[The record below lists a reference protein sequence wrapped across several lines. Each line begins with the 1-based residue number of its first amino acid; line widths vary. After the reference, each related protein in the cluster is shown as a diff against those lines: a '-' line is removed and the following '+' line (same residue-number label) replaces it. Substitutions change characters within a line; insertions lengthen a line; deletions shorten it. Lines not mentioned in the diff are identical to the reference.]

1 MKNSYSLEMGDDT
14 MNESRLN
21 IELLK
26 KVREKIAT
34 TPEAYDQS
42 VFARPE
48 SAAPCGT
55 AACIAGWACV
65 LSGEMST
72 DELKRRERSHGAE
85 FESIEITATRVL
97 ALAEDEAEV
106 LFTEDPAGE
115 RKDWYDDDEDWYD
128 DDERDG
134 GWPEPFAT
142 QWEDGAAP
150 ERIAVAYLDH
160 IIETGKVLE

>member
-1 MKNSYSLEMGDDT
+1 MGK
-14 MNESRLN
+14 LN
-21 IELLK
+21 IELFK
-26 KVREKIAT
+26 AIREKIAT

-48 SAAPCGT
+48 NAAPCGT

-72 DELKRRERSHGAE
+72 DELKRRERAKGEE
-85 FESIEITATRVL
+85 FLSIESTATRVL
-97 ALAEDEAEV
+97 GLDGDEADI
-106 LFTEDPAGE
+106 LFTEAPAGRSE
-115 RKDWYDDDEDWYD
+115 EWYE
-128 DDERDG
+128 DDERYG

-142 QWEDGAAP
+142 QWEEESAL
-150 ERIAVAYLDH
+150 ERVAIAYLDH